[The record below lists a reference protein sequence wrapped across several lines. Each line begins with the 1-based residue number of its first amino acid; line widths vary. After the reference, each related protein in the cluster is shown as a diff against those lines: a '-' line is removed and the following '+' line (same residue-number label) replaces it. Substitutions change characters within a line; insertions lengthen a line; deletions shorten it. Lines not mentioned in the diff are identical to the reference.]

1 MANEEGSTTST
12 GTANGGQSKEN
23 NDRNDTSSDSALQ
36 KIKGNLPSSGTP
48 VGVVSLYV
56 TAAFLII
63 FITVTLYG
71 ITTQWPVCELP
82 DDNQSANTASAN
94 ENRAASPAAN
104 NASSLAAPTGN
115 ASTNAN
121 LATPRTTGNAGNRAN
136 NNATATTVTPPAVS
150 NSPSPNTPATA
161 LDADSLEPTTGPI
174 TGKTLVTIKGKNF
187 GSKAQEL
194 SVKFG
199 ERAAQINQVSDKL
212 ISVRTPMHSEGL
224 VDVTVTKGS
233 ESDTLSSAYTYIC
246 PSPTGSG
253 LFFMLIMA
261 GALGG
266 SIHALRSL
274 YWYSGQGKLKSNWLP
289 MYFALPFIGSAMA
302 MIFSLLI
309 FAGFV
314 DNSTGR
320 SQALFIIAVAGLVGM
335 FSQQAALKLTDVANA
350 FFTKPGGGKDAEPQE
365 SLSVG
370 QGETKA
376 ASVIINTIAPTEGKA
391 ADQVTI
397 TGSGFNTSTRVTF
410 GGAEATIQGFSATSM
425 TVLAPKHDPG
435 EVDVEVKSGDQWVKS
450 PVKFTYK

>member
-1 MANEEGSTTST
+1 MANQNDSTNTST
-12 GTANGGQSKEN
+12 GAGNGGQNK
-23 NDRNDTSSDSALQ
+23 DTSDDSTPQ
-36 KIKGNLPSSGTP
+36 KIKGNSPSAGTP
-48 VGVVSLYV
+48 VGVMSLYV
-56 TAAFLII
+56 TAGFLIV
-63 FITVTLYG
+63 FIALTLYG

-82 DDNQSANTASAN
+82 EDNQNANTNTGAN
-94 ENRAASPAAN
+94 ENRQASPAAN
-104 NASSLAAPTGN
+104 INAPTPAVANVN
-115 ASTNAN
+115 ASTNGNIAPPQTN
-121 LATPRTTGNAGNRAN
+121 RNAGNRATN
-136 NNATATTVTPPAVS
+136 TTASTSGPATAS
-150 NSPSPNTPATA
+150 NSPSPSSPTNS
-161 LDADSLEPTTGPI
+161 LDADSLEPANGPI

-187 GSKAQEL
+187 GSKTQGVT
-194 SVKFG
+194 VKFG
-199 ERAAQINQVSDKL
+199 EREAQVNQVSDRL

-224 VDVTVTKGS
+224 VDVTVTKGA

-246 PSPTGSG
+246 PAPTGSG

-289 MYFALPFIGSAMA
+289 MYFSLPFIGSAMA

-314 DNSTGR
+314 DNTTGR

-370 QGETKA
+370 QVESKA
-376 ASVIINTIAPTEGKA
+376 ASLAVTAITPAEGA
-391 ADQVTI
+391 AAGNYEVKI
-397 TGSGFNTSTRVTF
+397 TGSGFNTSTTVSF
-410 GGAEATIQGFSATSM
+410 GGVGATIKGFNATSM
-425 TVLAPKHDPG
+425 TVVAPPHKAE
-435 EVDVEVKSGDQWVKS
+435 EVDVEVKSGDQLAKS
-450 PVKFTYK
+450 PVKFKYK